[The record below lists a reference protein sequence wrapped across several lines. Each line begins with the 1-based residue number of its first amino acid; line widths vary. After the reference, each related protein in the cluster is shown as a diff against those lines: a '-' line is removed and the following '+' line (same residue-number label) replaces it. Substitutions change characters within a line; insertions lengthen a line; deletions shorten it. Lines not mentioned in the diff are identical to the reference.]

1 MKIAIIYDMIYPF
14 NVGGG
19 ESRNYF
25 LAKELITRGHEVH
38 FFGAKLWKGP
48 TILNHEGIIMH
59 GVYHS
64 RKLYKTS
71 RRSFDEPIMF
81 SLKLAMHLFK
91 EDFDIV
97 DCTAIPYFPAFVCKL
112 YSIIKRKP
120 LIITWHEVWIDYWQ
134 FYLGFKGFIGRFIE
148 KIVSRLT
155 KKHIVVSNRTK
166 NRLLQINPKAQV
178 SVVPNALMFDIING
192 ARPVHERFDLMYC
205 GRLMPHKGVDYLLKS
220 VRLLKEKF
228 PKIKCLIIG
237 NGPEQKKLYH
247 LAKKLAIEENVLF
260 KNFLP
265 KSTDVYSYMKAS
277 KIFVFPSILEGFG
290 IVVIEAM
297 ACGLPIV
304 GVKHRW
310 NASEDLINENKAGF
324 VVDRNPIV
332 IAEKVS
338 YLLTHKRS
346 YNKFVGNN
354 ISKSEKY
361 QIEIIAKQIEKIYE
375 ALL

>member
-228 PKIKCLIIG
+228 P
-237 NGPEQKKLYH
+237 
-247 LAKKLAIEENVLF
+247 
-260 KNFLP
+260 
-265 KSTDVYSYMKAS
+265 
-277 KIFVFPSILEGFG
+277 
-290 IVVIEAM
+290 
-297 ACGLPIV
+297 
-304 GVKHRW
+304 
-310 NASEDLINENKAGF
+310 
-324 VVDRNPIV
+324 
-332 IAEKVS
+332 
-338 YLLTHKRS
+338 
-346 YNKFVGNN
+346 
-354 ISKSEKY
+354 
-361 QIEIIAKQIEKIYE
+361 
-375 ALL
+375 